1 MFKSKNK
8 LSSNKKFLII
18 FIIITF
24 IILIITLI
32 LSFLIDKSLKKP
44 SSDFEYLIKKNDYL
58 NFTVNY
64 DVLLHGSYKAPSV
77 KVPDGRITLQHIEL
91 EKIDSH
97 GIDVVGGFWPKFF
110 IRFEN
115 DRWLYDLQE
124 VVEKNYHNF
133 EIHYIGNKEFLKEIT
148 SCFLIKGNL
157 TNTIINLEHCYN
169 SNGIMLYQ
177 NLSEKAGGAELI
189 ATSYKLEID

>member
-8 LSSNKKFLII
+8 LKSNKKFLII
-18 FIIITF
+18 FII
-24 IILIITLI
+24 LIITLK

-64 DVLLHGSYKAPSV
+64 DVLLHGSYKDPSV
-77 KVPDGRITLQHIEL
+77 KAPDGRVTLRHEEL

-97 GIDVVGGFWPKFF
+97 GIDVRGGFWPKFF

-133 EIHYIGNKEFLKEIT
+133 EIHHIGNKEFLKEIT

-157 TNTIINLEHCYN
+157 NNTIINLEHCYN

-189 ATSYKLEID
+189 ATSYKLGID

>member
-8 LSSNKKFLII
+8 LKSNKKFLII
-18 FIIITF
+18 FII
-24 IILIITLI
+24 LIITLK
-32 LSFLIDKSLKKP
+32 LSFLIDKSLKRP
-44 SSDFEYLIKKNDYL
+44 GSDFEYLIKKNDYL

-64 DVLLHGSYKAPSV
+64 DILLHGSYKDPSV
-77 KVPDGRITLQHIEL
+77 KVPDGRVTLQHVEL
-91 EKIDSH
+91 EKIYSI
-97 GIDVVGGFWPKFF
+97 GINVRGMYWPKFF

-133 EIHYIGNKEFLKEIT
+133 EIHPVGNKEFLKEIT

-157 TNTIINLEHCYN
+157 NNTIINLEHCYN

>member
-8 LSSNKKFLII
+8 LKSNKKFLIVL
-18 FIIITF
+18 IIIIF
-24 IILIITLI
+24 IILIITLKPI
-32 LSFLIDKSLKKP
+32 LIDKSLKKP

-58 NFTVNY
+58 DFTVNY
-64 DVLLHGSYKAPSV
+64 DILLHGSYKAPSV
-77 KVPDGRITLQHIEL
+77 KAPDGRVTLWHEEL
-91 EKIDSH
+91 EKIDSC
-97 GIDVVGGFWPKFF
+97 GIDVRGGLWPKFF
-110 IRFEN
+110 IRLEN
-115 DRWLYDLQE
+115 DKWLYDLQE

-133 EIHYIGNKEFLKEIT
+133 EIHHIGNKEFLEEIT

-157 TNTIINLEHCYN
+157 NNTIINLEHCYN
-169 SNGIMLYQ
+169 YNGIMLYQ